1 MRMTTTAAPSDRQK
15 SAGRAITYAWL
26 VLCAIT
32 IGSWWLAPGHTS
44 APAMPSIAITTAVV
58 VLGVIKGRLVIQY
71 FMAVNDAPRWLKLST
86 DAWLVALW
94 AAVLA
99 IYLY

>member
-1 MRMTTTAAPSDRQK
+1 MTATVAPVDGRK
-15 SAGRAITYAWL
+15 PAGRAITVAWL

-44 APAMPSIAITTAVV
+44 TTALPSVAVTTAVV
-58 VLGVIKGRLVIQY
+58 VFGVIKGRLVIRY

>member
-1 MRMTTTAAPSDRQK
+1 MRMTATVAPIDGRNST
-15 SAGRAITYAWL
+15 GRAITVAWL

-44 APAMPSIAITTAVV
+44 AAALPSAAVTTTVV
-58 VLGVIKGRLVIQY
+58 VLGVIKGRLVIRH

-99 IYLY
+99 IYLH